1 MISSP
6 RNTLTINTDSKRNRK
21 SWMELSQELEL
32 VIKKI
37 LTEKS
42 PGPGDF
48 TGEFYLMFKEITLIF
63 LKLFQKIEGGTTF

>member
-1 MISSP
+1 
-6 RNTLTINTDSKRNRK
+6 
-21 SWMELSQELEL
+21 MELSQELEL

>member
-1 MISSP
+1 MI
-6 RNTLTINTDSKRNRK
+6 TSK
-21 SWMELSQELEL
+21 EIEL

-37 LTEKS
+37 LTGKS

-48 TGEFYLMFKEITLIF
+48 TGEFYHMFKEITLIF